1 MSGVEPVAKRRL
13 PEKLTLTVRR
23 APAFEADVPA
33 TKRSGTFKPVGVKAP
48 SLKALGKT
56 TAIALFGSLIALS
69 QPSDVGHL
77 DAAHLLGLDGPGSER
92 WQTFLMASPAGS
104 IHEATLH
111 LDEERGADLSHA
123 GVGSLTGDG
132 VRRATIAPAIHEDD
146 LITGSIARD
155 TLPDG
160 ADPLV
165 ARDAREHRAVTPAV
179 HALVQSRRAP
189 VSIFQQHPF
198 AQVEVASLPT
208 DGFGGY
214 IGMIAPAPDDVMVA
228 TRDPNPAVP
237 GQAVPSR
244 EGPVV
249 GPAVVVDL
257 GDEEPSTYAMAL
269 VDPSAA
275 SSPLAATEGQQ
286 QISAFLN
293 NDRQFQCLAEGI
305 YFEARGEPRRGQVA
319 VAQVIMNRVN
329 HHEFP
334 DTICGVVYQNQ
345 HWRNR
350 CQFSFACDGIPERIT
365 EPLAWDESESVAR
378 QVLEGR
384 DLIDTITEST
394 HYHANYVRPRWAPR
408 MIRLDRVGLHIFYK
422 GRYGGW
428 R

>member
-1 MSGVEPVAKRRL
+1 MSGVEPVAKHRL

-23 APAFEADVPA
+23 GPSADDEAKA
-33 TKRSGTFKPVGVKAP
+33 NKSGKRLGA
-48 SLKALGKT
+48 SLAKLRANALAKS
-56 TAIALFGSLIALS
+56 TALALFGSLLALS
-69 QPSDVGHL
+69 QPTTTGHL
-77 DAAHLLGLDGPGSER
+77 DAAHLLGLDGPGTER

-111 LDEERGADLSHA
+111 LDEDRGEDLAHA
-123 GVGSLTGDG
+123 GVGRIVGDG
-132 VRRATIAPAIHEDD
+132 VRQTAIASANASVLTADPI
-146 LITGSIARD
+146 ITGSIPQDAR
-155 TLPDG
+155 PDG
-160 ADPLV
+160 PDPLV
-165 ARDAREHRAVTPAV
+165 ARDARANMEITPVV
-179 HALVQSRRAP
+179 HALLESRRAP
-189 VSIFQQHPF
+189 VSLFSQHPF
-198 AQVEVASLPT
+198 ARVELASLPT

-214 IGMIAPAPDDVMVA
+214 IGMIAPDPDVMMA
-228 TRDPNPAVP
+228 TIDEPQEAGEAFDEFGTP
-237 GQAVPSR
+237 GENIGS
-244 EGPVV
+244 
-249 GPAVVVDL
+249 D
-257 GDEEPSTYAMAL
+257 YAMAM

-275 SSPLAATEGQQ
+275 TSALAETEGQQ

-329 HHEFP
+329 HDEFP

-350 CQFSFACDGIPERIT
+350 CQFSFACDGVPERIT
-365 EPLAWDESESVAR
+365 ERAAWDVAEGVAR

-384 DLIDTITEST
+384 DLIETIEEST
-394 HYHANYVRPRWAPR
+394 HYHATYVRPRWAPR

>member
-1 MSGVEPVAKRRL
+1 MSGVEPVAKHRL

-23 APAFEADVPA
+23 APAFDADA
-33 TKRSGTFKPVGVKAP
+33 PVKKSFKAP
-48 SLKALGKT
+48 SWAIPSLKNLCRGS
-56 TAIALFGSLIALS
+56 AIALVGAVFALS
-69 QPSDVGHL
+69 QPQTTGHL
-77 DAAHLLGLDGPGSER
+77 DASLLLGLDGDAR

-104 IHEATLH
+104 THDATLVV
-111 LDEERGADLSHA
+111 DEAIGADLAHA
-123 GVGSLTGDG
+123 GIGQLDDG
-132 VRRATIAPAIHEDD
+132 GVQQAAIAATPPSVDPSALPDGPD
-146 LITGSIARD
+146 PLIARD
-155 TLPDG
+155 T
-160 ADPLV
+160 
-165 ARDAREHRAVTPAV
+165 REHRTQTPAA
-179 HALVQSRRAP
+179 HAVFSARRAP
-189 VSIFQQHPF
+189 VSLFESHPF
-198 AQVEVASLPT
+198 APVDVSSVST

-214 IGMIAPAPDDVMVA
+214 IGMIAPEPDGTMLA
-228 TRDPNPAVP
+228 AIDPDPAVP
-237 GQAVPSR
+237 GQAAPGR
-244 EGPVV
+244 EEPLV
-249 GPAVVVDL
+249 GPAVAVALDDL
-257 GDEEPSTYAMAL
+257 EASSYALAL

-275 SSPLAATEGQQ
+275 TSPLADTEGQQ
-286 QISAFLN
+286 QISAFLG

-329 HHEFP
+329 HDEFP

-350 CQFSFACDGIPERIT
+350 CQFSFACDGVPERIT

-394 HYHANYVRPRWAPR
+394 HYHATYVRPRWAPR